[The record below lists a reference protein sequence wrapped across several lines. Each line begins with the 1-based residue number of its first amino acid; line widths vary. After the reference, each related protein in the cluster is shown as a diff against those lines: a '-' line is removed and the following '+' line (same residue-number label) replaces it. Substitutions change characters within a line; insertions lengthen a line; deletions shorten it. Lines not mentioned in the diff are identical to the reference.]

1 MAAAKGNSS
10 KLIIGIVVVV
20 LLALLGF
27 MGFKFLGSKSSST
40 GGTAGGGNVFT
51 SIKDAL
57 SKSVSLQ
64 CDYTDATGIK
74 TTAYIKGGAIRSDTV
89 GKTAE
94 ESGSAIIKDKKM
106 YFWNSQG
113 GFVLDVPDEAKT
125 PSVTPGKG
133 TESPEN
139 IMNSLEQYKESCKPA
154 VVSDSLFTPPADVKF
169 QDVSQMFKGTGGAG
183 GLVPSV
189 DQSQYQKYLQQISQP
204 PADTGGENQ

>member
-1 MAAAKGNSS
+1 MAAAKGGNS

-27 MGFKFLGSKSSST
+27 GAFKFLKKGASTMVPGGSQS
-40 GGTAGGGNVFT
+40 GNVFT

-64 CDYTDATGIK
+64 CDYTDASGIK

-89 GKTAE
+89 GKTPE

-113 GFVLDVPDEAKT
+113 GFVSTIPDTTGT
-125 PSVTPGKG
+125 PSIAPSKTGGEQPSDV
-133 TESPEN
+133 
-139 IMNSLEQYKESCKPA
+139 INSLEQYKESCKPA
-154 VVSDSLFTPPADVKF
+154 VVSDSLFTPPSNVKF
-169 QDVSQMFKGTGGAG
+169 QDVSEMFKVPTGGAG
-183 GLVPSV
+183 APAFNEK
-189 DQSQYQKYLQQISQP
+189 DIQKYLPQ
-204 PADTGGENQ
+204 GGQNQ